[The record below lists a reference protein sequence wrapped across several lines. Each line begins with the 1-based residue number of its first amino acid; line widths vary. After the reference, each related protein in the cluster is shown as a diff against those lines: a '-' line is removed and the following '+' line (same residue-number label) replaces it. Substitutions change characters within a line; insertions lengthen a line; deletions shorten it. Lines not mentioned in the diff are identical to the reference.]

1 MARQDT
7 YDKVYF
13 NVEVMQFNCDQS
25 ETNFDSFMSNLTSIF
40 NHHSFKSCCVI
51 HPSGVEYQLMEHSE
65 ANKSQKVIPN
75 LGDCVDPVTWKGYVE
90 LPRHDLRRH
99 WINLVRRLCFLHSRK
114 PSHCAIWR
122 FDEDPNFLQLIGV
135 ERNIELDETPFPTS
149 IYAFSLGNIINGNR
163 FMIHFGS
170 FWLNPPILTYNDKR
184 KTEISIEDI
193 KIKDNYKKKFVLK
206 FTLKTSTSDT
216 LTKIESKYRL
226 VYDYKSIKRVH
237 ILLNRANQ
245 IRLYFQLLYPPRIFV
260 EAPKKKF
267 YDSKRARTSDCG
279 DKLSSHVIGKSDVL
293 RLVIN
298 IEDDS
303 IITTIYRWQKYH
315 HFDICYGSLTEYNMK
330 PIKPKYKL
338 SFPLSVNYALNCIY
352 SIGYHFLDDL
362 NINHGGVEVLNEIIL
377 KYVKANKE
385 ELIVE
390 ALHRLFDAYLVG
402 KVYNAI
408 EHLKSLLNQIESEW
422 INDTNDRKNKD
433 KTTYQSWAIITPTR
447 TIFTPPIAYDTSS
460 YLTDHL
466 IRVIVRDE
474 NIDLSI
480 LYDKNMY
487 RDLDDRIPYKER
499 SKANDQFLNSFVGEK
514 IVNLE
519 CLRTT
524 KPPVRSPKVGKTFR
538 WASKKGYRHLRRI
551 SLQREY

>member
-40 NHHSFKSCCVI
+40 NHHTVKSCCVI
-51 HPSGVEYQLMEHSE
+51 HPSGVEYQLVEHSE
-65 ANKSQKVIPN
+65 GNKSQEVIPV
-75 LGDCVDPVTWKGYVE
+75 LGNGVAPVKWKGYVE
-90 LPRHDLRRH
+90 LQRHDLRRH
-99 WINLVRRLCFLHSRK
+99 WINLVRQLCFLRSRK
-114 PSHCAIWR
+114 PSYCAIWR
-122 FDEDPNFLQLIGV
+122 FDDNPNFVQLIGID
-135 ERNIELDETPFPTS
+135 RNITLNETSFPTS
-149 IYAFSLGNIINGNR
+149 IYTFSLGNIINGNR
-163 FMIHFGS
+163 FMIHLGC
-170 FWLNPPILTYNDKR
+170 FWTKPPIIPYNDDR
-184 KTEISIEDI
+184 KTEI
-193 KIKDNYKKKFVLK
+193 
-206 FTLKTSTSDT
+206 TTTSDT
-216 LTKIESKYRL
+216 LTRLGSKYRL
-226 VYDYKSIKRVH
+226 FYDFESIRRVH
-237 ILLNRANQ
+237 ISLNRVNQ
-245 IRLYFQLLYPPRIFV
+245 MRIYFQLLYPPRIFV

-267 YDSKRARTSDCG
+267 HDSKRTRTSDCG

-293 RLVIN
+293 RLIITIN

-315 HFDICYGSLTEYNMK
+315 HFDICYGPLTEYCMK
-330 PIKPKYKL
+330 PIKPKYPK

-433 KTTYQSWAIITPTR
+433 KTHYQSWVIINPTR
-447 TIFTPPIAYDTSS
+447 TVLTPPVAYDTSR
-460 YLTDHL
+460 YMTDHL

-474 NIDLSI
+474 DIDLSI
-480 LYDKNMY
+480 LLDKNMY
-487 RDLDDRIPYKER
+487 DNLDEQIPYRKR
-499 SKANDQFLNSFVGEK
+499 PSANDQFLSSFVGRK
-514 IVNLE
+514 FLNLE
-519 CLRTT
+519 CLSNAQR
-524 KPPVRSPKVGKTFR
+524 PVRSPKVGKTFR